1 MNYNTAV
8 SDSIKNVTGSGT
20 LNKGGTADLTFVVA
34 ENNVSSGFTA
44 NANEGRLKV
53 TGNSQSGFDF
63 KMNANKQATLDYMA
77 AENSKITVGSDSI
90 VKFGAQNSGA
100 TINFNSASTAQGTY
114 ILAGDVANYQGNK
127 IVFNDTTLNLT
138 AGAYRGNYT
147 ITDSIIDLINNDS
160 ETKTF
165 ASLST
170 TGSTIKI
177 DVDLTMPDPEADKLI
192 ANGGSGGAIKV
203 ALDQIKL
210 KDKTTDNGLGSKY
223 ELQVVGGNLT
233 LAKDDTIK
241 YWSTTAYE
249 YKVSIAEGDQNIIL
263 EAIKAADNNS
273 LKEMNQQSGG
283 RGFNFQEGDKP
294 VYVIGSD
301 LGETAEGSF
310 VVTGI
315 GTDGTTI
322 SGGGD
327 KSFFEVVN
335 DTDFSVEDLTMTDA
349 HSENDGSVVYA
360 NNDSANIN
368 LDNVVI
374 SSSSSDKN
382 GGAISNIASESFNIN
397 NSEIKNNEASG
408 LGGAIY
414 TETNITVTDTDF
426 SGNKDKNGANDI
438 YAGGSDAVVNLIAQN
453 QEIKIESGLAGDGT
467 INKAGTNDMT
477 LSGNNAGF
485 TGDLNVV
492 QGNLT
497 FIQNSEKDTY
507 ISGNTDIASDKT
519 VTINNDKSNIT
530 TGTFSGEGTLNKD
543 GSKDITLSGDNSKFK
558 GTANI
563 NNGGV
568 IFNADNTA
576 YFSGKTNV
584 NADGN
589 LTVNTDKGTTL
600 TGINGEGTINKNG
613 SGALLFTGGNNFN
626 GNLNINGG
634 AFGMTSG
641 ATIGDIANATFA
653 AGTGINLQNTNVV
666 DAGNGQF
673 TTNPSPAS
681 IEDLYFNSLTL
692 LGDVDLDIDIDLK
705 NEIADKVGAG
715 TVYGNGSLLLD
726 QDSLNVVSDTLLQN
740 TSVQVA
746 YGALADRVALDQGVT
761 TVMGP
766 IQKYDVTYN
775 NGSLFF
781 SGQGGSNPDIGSV
794 NPAIMASSV
803 ATQVGGY
810 LTQLQTLN
818 AGFYHMNRYTKYPY
832 QLRLTAE
839 SNNKYALTES
849 PSYRRGY
856 LPETSNAMWIQP
868 YTTFEQVNLRGGIGV
883 SNVAYGAMYGG
894 DSDLVDLG
902 HGYKGVLSAFVGYNG
917 SHMSY
922 NGVSMNMQGGAL
934 GLTGTVY
941 KGNFFTGLT
950 LSTGASAGDA
960 FTSSG
965 TDHFAMLTAGVASK
979 TGYNLE
985 LKEGKLIVQPSL
997 FLGYTFTNTF
1007 DYTNAAGVR
1016 VDSDPLHAITVAPGV
1031 KLIANLKNGWQPY
1044 AGVNM
1049 VWSIMDKT
1057 NVTAQ
1062 DVRLPQLST
1071 KPYVEYGVGVQKS
1084 WGQRFTAFF
1093 QTMIRNV
1100 GRTGIVLTA
1109 GFRWTLG
1116 KEPKYDNRSV
1126 NNKSQKKVIK
1136 SL

>member
-1 MNYNTAV
+1 
-8 SDSIKNVTGSGT
+8 
-20 LNKGGTADLTFVVA
+20 
-34 ENNVSSGFTA
+34 
-44 NANEGRLKV
+44 
-53 TGNSQSGFDF
+53 
-63 KMNANKQATLDYMA
+63 
-77 AENSKITVGSDSI
+77 
-90 VKFGAQNSGA
+90 
-100 TINFNSASTAQGTY
+100 
-114 ILAGDVANYQGNK
+114 
-127 IVFNDTTLNLT
+127 
-138 AGAYRGNYT
+138 
-147 ITDSIIDLINNDS
+147 
-160 ETKTF
+160 
-165 ASLST
+165 
-170 TGSTIKI
+170 
-177 DVDLTMPDPEADKLI
+177 MPDPEADKLI

-263 EAIKAADNNS
+263 EAIKAADENS

-322 SGGGD
+322 SGEDD

-492 QGNLT
+492 QGNLN

-507 ISGNTDIASDKT
+507 ISGNTDIATDKT
-519 VTINNDKSNIT
+519 VTINNDKGNIT

>member
-1 MNYNTAV
+1 MH
-8 SDSIKNVTGSGT
+8 
-20 LNKGGTADLTFVVA
+20 
-34 ENNVSSGFTA
+34 
-44 NANEGRLKV
+44 
-53 TGNSQSGFDF
+53 
-63 KMNANKQATLDYMA
+63 
-77 AENSKITVGSDSI
+77 
-90 VKFGAQNSGA
+90 QNH
-100 TINFNSASTAQGTY
+100 
-114 ILAGDVANYQGNK
+114 L
-127 IVFNDTTLNLT
+127 
-138 AGAYRGNYT
+138 
-147 ITDSIIDLINNDS
+147 
-160 ETKTF
+160 
-165 ASLST
+165 
-170 TGSTIKI
+170 
-177 DVDLTMPDPEADKLI
+177 
-192 ANGGSGGAIKV
+192 
-203 ALDQIKL
+203 
-210 KDKTTDNGLGSKY
+210 
-223 ELQVVGGNLT
+223 
-233 LAKDDTIK
+233 
-241 YWSTTAYE
+241 
-249 YKVSIAEGDQNIIL
+249 
-263 EAIKAADNNS
+263 
-273 LKEMNQQSGG
+273 
-283 RGFNFQEGDKP
+283 
-294 VYVIGSD
+294 
-301 LGETAEGSF
+301 
-310 VVTGI
+310 
-315 GTDGTTI
+315 
-322 SGGGD
+322 
-327 KSFFEVVN
+327 
-335 DTDFSVEDLTMTDA
+335 
-349 HSENDGSVVYA
+349 
-360 NNDSANIN
+360 
-368 LDNVVI
+368 
-374 SSSSSDKN
+374 
-382 GGAISNIASESFNIN
+382 

-467 INKAGTNDMT
+467 INKDGTNDMT

-492 QGNLT
+492 QGNLN

-507 ISGNTDIASDKT
+507 ISGNTNIATDKT
-519 VTINNDKSNIT
+519 VTIHNDKGNIT